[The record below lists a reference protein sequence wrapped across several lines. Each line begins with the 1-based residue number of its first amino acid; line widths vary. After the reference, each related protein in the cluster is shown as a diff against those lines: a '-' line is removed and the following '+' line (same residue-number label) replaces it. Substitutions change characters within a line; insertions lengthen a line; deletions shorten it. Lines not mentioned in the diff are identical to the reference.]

1 MFFLEF
7 RELPNFAA
15 KIKKYSQNLKQK
27 YNLKIAE
34 KLSRLYILKI
44 IFLIYFEGVKNHSHR
59 PYENTLGDP
68 ARVLLDTRAE
78 RSAKNRWCQIQASWS
93 EAEEGETQEASSLS
107 RKLSVSARHSNGQL
121 SPAVTRSATPD
132 SLTTQSHCSLLAC
145 PASLGT
151 EKTWPY
157 YNFSS
162 SNIGQTG
169 FCCRHSFS
177 LSSSSSVLSSP
188 SYPEEQKEKGG
199 WGSPVTPT
207 KKGPQTGK
215 NS

>member
-44 IFLIYFEGVKNHSHR
+44 FFLIYFEGVKNHSHR

-78 RSAKNRWCQIQASWS
+78 RSAKN
-93 EAEEGETQEASSLS
+93 G
-107 RKLSVSARHSNGQL
+107 
-121 SPAVTRSATPD
+121 
-132 SLTTQSHCSLLAC
+132 
-145 PASLGT
+145 
-151 EKTWPY
+151 
-157 YNFSS
+157 
-162 SNIGQTG
+162 
-169 FCCRHSFS
+169 
-177 LSSSSSVLSSP
+177 
-188 SYPEEQKEKGG
+188 
-199 WGSPVTPT
+199 
-207 KKGPQTGK
+207 
-215 NS
+215 